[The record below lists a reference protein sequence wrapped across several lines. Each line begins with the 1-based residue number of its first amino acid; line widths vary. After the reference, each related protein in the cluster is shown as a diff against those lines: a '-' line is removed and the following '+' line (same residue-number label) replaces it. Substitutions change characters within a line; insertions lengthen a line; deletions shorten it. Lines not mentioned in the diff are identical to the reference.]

1 MNFLL
6 ISVGT
11 RGDVEPFVAIAE
23 LLSKKGH
30 QVTCLFPE
38 QFRKMVE
45 ESNLPFESLGPE
57 FLEML
62 ETDAG
67 KTIMGGGSGW
77 KKIKAYLELARN
89 QSKVSKKISAKTV

>member
-23 LLSKKGH
+23 LLYKKGH

-45 ESNLPFESLGPE
+45 ESNISLNR
-57 FLEML
+57 
-62 ETDAG
+62 A
-67 KTIMGGGSGW
+67 K
-77 KKIKAYLELARN
+77 ELLD
-89 QSKVSKKISAKTV
+89 QV